1 MAFETYDASVPIFV
15 NSLKN
20 MRAWLERAAAEKSE
34 ADMMEAKLA
43 PDMRPLPAQYQMAC
57 DAAKNALAR
66 LTGTDAP
73 AVPDTETSFAELR
86 ERCDRTVAYIGGFDR
101 ASLAAAADREVT

>member
-1 MAFETYDASVPIFV
+1 MAFEIYDASVPIFV

-20 MRAWLERAAAEKSE
+20 MRAWLERAGAEKSE

-57 DAAKNALAR
+57 DTAKNALAR
-66 LTGTDAP
+66 LSGTDAP
-73 AVPDTETSFAELR
+73 AVTRTRLARTKALPLDWNDQRRMFGFA
-86 ERCDRTVAYIGGFDR
+86 
-101 ASLAAAADREVT
+101 